1 MADGDTMA
9 AQAAV
14 RNVGRLSNQKT
25 AIFLCDMQE
34 KFRKTIQYF
43 PQIVAVSQRLL
54 KAGRALDM
62 TVIVTEQYPKGLGPT
77 VPELGLS
84 EFPDIKPIEKTQFSM
99 MTAEVTKLMQEK
111 GLDSVVLCGIEA
123 HVCVQNTALAL
134 LERGF
139 NVHVAVDA
147 CSSRTMVRPVLWFR
161 TDEGQRC
168 VVDDEREHHPRPPG
182 WIGTPKVQG
191 GPEAHHG
198 VGSRQRTSRIR
209 PEAH

>member
-1 MADGDTMA
+1 MA
-9 AQAAV
+9 V
-14 RNVGRLSNQKT
+14 CNNVGRLSIKKT

-43 PQIVAVSQRLL
+43 PQIVSVSQRLL
-54 KAGRALDM
+54 KAGRILEM
-62 TVIVTEQYPKGLGPT
+62 TLIVTEQYPKGLGPT

-99 MTAEVTKLMQEK
+99 MTAEVTKLMQER

-139 NVHVAVDA
+139 NVHVAADA
-147 CSSRTMVRPVLWFR
+147 CSSRTMVDRFYGFERMAASGAWLSTSESIALSLVGGAEHPKFKELQPIVMEPVPDSGLLGFIKKSV
-161 TDEGQRC
+161 C
-168 VVDDEREHHPRPPG
+168 V
-182 WIGTPKVQG
+182 
-191 GPEAHHG
+191 
-198 VGSRQRTSRIR
+198 S
-209 PEAH
+209 